1 MWMLR
6 GAARYLSSVKP
17 FPFLSNPWIL
27 DGMPTLPHKKR
38 PRIHTNPDHQ
48 RRTHAPAPSDAE
60 IEARL
65 TTFVQPAVFAE
76 LAYYRHL
83 GMRNRILHL
92 PVMLAL
98 ILGLVWRR
106 VAGVCALQRLLAR
119 ERILWADRQ
128 TVSQSALSDRFL
140 DFPAVL
146 VERVLYRVL
155 AHLPARFRART
166 RPTDALISGVNT
178 RFAATYA
185 LDATTLEPLFRK
197 LDALQE
203 QTGTQLAGH
212 VSAAVDLQTQLPA
225 KLWWTPEPQTNEKAV
240 APRIVAWVPWNS
252 LLVFDMGY
260 FAYWFFDAVTEAQA
274 WWVTRQRDRVS
285 FTVERVLLARPH
297 VRDQIIRLGQHK
309 VPCRHPVRLVEV
321 YVNGHWRGYL
331 TNVLDPQRL
340 SVVEVVALYHAR
352 WRIET
357 MFLLVKRLLDL
368 AYLWVGSQNGVWL
381 QVLATFLFY
390 AVLIDLCDDVAEVLG
405 VRLDQVSVEMVYRSL
420 YHYVTAV
427 AQGDWTGDAP
437 SYFAQDAK
445 GLGIRKRE
453 RARASPS
460 VIDQIR
466 WALVA
471 PPLSDAELT
480 P

>member
-1 MWMLR
+1 
-6 GAARYLSSVKP
+6 
-17 FPFLSNPWIL
+17 
-27 DGMPTLPHKKR
+27 MPTLPHKKR
-38 PRIHTNPDHQ
+38 PRIYTNPDHK
-48 RRTHAPAPSDAE
+48 RRTHVPAPTDAE

-65 TTFVQPAVFAE
+65 TTFVQPAIFAE
-76 LAYYRHL
+76 LDYYRQL
-83 GMRNRILHL
+83 GKRNRLLNL

-98 ILGLVWRR
+98 ILGLIWRR
-106 VAGVCALQRLLAR
+106 VPGVCALQRLLAR

-140 DFPAVL
+140 AFPAVL

-155 AHLPARFRART
+155 ARLPERFRARS
-166 RPTDALISGVNT
+166 RPTDTLLSGVAT
-178 RFAATYA
+178 RFTGTYA

-197 LDALQE
+197 LESLQE

-212 VSAAVDLQTQLPA
+212 VSAAVDLLTQQPV
-225 KLWWTPEPQTNEKAV
+225 KLWWSAEPQTNEKAV
-240 APRIVAWVPWNS
+240 APRILEWVPRNS

-260 FAYWFFDAVTEAQA
+260 FAFWFFDALTNATA

-285 FTVERVLLARPH
+285 FTVERVLLARPE
-297 VRDQIIRLGQHK
+297 VRDQIIRFGQHK

-321 YVNGHWRGYL
+321 FVNGHWRGYL

-340 SVVEVVALYHAR
+340 NVVEVVALYQAR

-357 MFLLVKRLLDL
+357 TFLLVKRLLDL
-368 AYLWVGSQNGVWL
+368 SYIWVGSQNGIWL

-390 AVLIDLCDDVAEVLG
+390 AVLIDLCDDVADALG
-405 VRLDQVSVEMVYRSL
+405 VSLDAISIEMVYRGL

-427 AQGDWTGDAP
+427 AQDDWSGDAP
-437 SYFAQDAK
+437 SYFAHEAK
-445 GLGIRKRE
+445 GLGILKRQRP
-453 RARASPS
+453 RAGPS
-460 VIDQIR
+460 LIDQIR

-471 PPLSDAELT
+471 PPLPDADLT
-480 P
+480 IGRSLNR